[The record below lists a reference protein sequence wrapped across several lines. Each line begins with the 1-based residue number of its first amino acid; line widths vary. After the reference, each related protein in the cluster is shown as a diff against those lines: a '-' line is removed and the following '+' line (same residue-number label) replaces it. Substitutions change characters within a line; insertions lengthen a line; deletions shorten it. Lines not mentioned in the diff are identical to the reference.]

1 MHEYR
6 HGQYK
11 MHEHRSRR
19 CSSRL
24 VRCVRNPKSKASVIR
39 PVPAENHL
47 RPDARA
53 RRSRRPDLLLRL
65 PLFALDTRFDAD
77 YWADDVRLSDI
88 EPGFT
93 CTACGKRG
101 ADVRPD
107 FNRNR
112 KPVKVMGFR

>member
-1 MHEYR
+1 MLS
-6 HGQYK
+6 G
-11 MHEHRSRR
+11 R
-19 CSSRL
+19 CSHKITFAQMREQG
-24 VRCVRNPKSKASVIR
+24 VRGVLIYCSDY
-39 PVPAENHL
+39 HC
-47 RPDARA
+47 
-53 RRSRRPDLLLRL
+53 
-65 PLFALDTRFDAD
+65 FALDTRFDAD

-93 CTACGKRG
+93 CTDCGKRG